1 MWRRGT
7 LEHRQCLL
15 ATAASG
21 VCAPRAAPRPRLGSS
36 WSMPTTHPRCWVT
49 DEAEDDGDWSIKK
62 DRPSPVPCSVRAI
75 TPDGK
80 SVDRVVSNAPSTC
93 SPKAPTPTNQI
104 PTAKANGPYSGAP
117 GAAIAFSSAGST
129 DPDGTISAY
138 AWTFGDGS
146 TSTAANPS
154 HAYTA
159 AGSYAVTL
167 KVTDNAGAA
176 SAISSTTATIMAPP
190 VNQAPTAKA
199 NGPYSGTYGH
209 RHQLQQRRF
218 Q

>member
-1 MWRRGT
+1 M
-7 LEHRQCLL
+7 
-15 ATAASG
+15 
-21 VCAPRAAPRPRLGSS
+21 
-36 WSMPTTHPRCWVT
+36 
-49 DEAEDDGDWSIKK
+49 
-62 DRPSPVPCSVRAI
+62 RAI

-80 SVDRVVSNAPSTC
+80 SVDRAVSNAPSTC

-104 PTAKANGPYSGAP
+104 PTAKANGPYSGTP

-159 AGSYAVTL
+159 AGSYTVTL

-176 SAISSTTATIMAPP
+176 SAISSTTATITAPP

-199 NGPYSGTYGH
+199 NGPYSGTTGTAISFSSAGSSDADGTIASYAWTFGDGGSAPP
-209 RHQLQQRRF
+209 RIRVMPMRQPVPLTCR
-218 Q
+218 